1 MICFNALHGPFSEDG
16 KIQKILKK
24 NRIKFTHSGYKSSK
38 ICFDKVTTKK
48 YYLKM
53 VY

>member
-1 MICFNALHGPFSEDG
+1 MICFNALHGPFGEDG
-16 KIQKILKK
+16 KIQNIKKIESNLLILDINLLKYVLI
-24 NRIKFTHSGYKSSK
+24 RLLQ
-38 ICFDKVTTKK
+38 KK